1 MITPAMPAASTIQT
15 TASKSF
21 LFIGDSHMNI
31 ARYVSPDQTGI
42 SVTANTKS
50 LSGVAL

>member
-1 MITPAMPAASTIQT
+1 MITPAMPAASTTQT

-21 LFIGDSHMNI
+21 LFIRDSHMNM
-31 ARYVSPDQTGI
+31 RYVSPDQTGI

-50 LSGVAL
+50 LSGVAM

>member
-21 LFIGDSHMNI
+21 LFIGDSHNI